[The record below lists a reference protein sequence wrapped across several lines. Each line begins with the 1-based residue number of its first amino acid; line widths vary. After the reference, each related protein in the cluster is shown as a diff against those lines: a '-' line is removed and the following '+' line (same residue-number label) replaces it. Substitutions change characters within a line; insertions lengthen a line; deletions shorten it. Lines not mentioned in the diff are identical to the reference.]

1 MNSDT
6 PASVPKHSPAKE
18 PKTLRNGLS
27 LKKIPELRQ
36 QDEYIVAFMD
46 EVHFQ
51 QQSTTTVAW
60 HKKGSKPRLK
70 SYPGKAKVAYAGFI
84 TPETGALFVDK
95 SRDFTAETI
104 IQSIRNFL
112 KTFNESDSRTIILV
126 MDNAAWHKKACRLI
140 REDTSGEY
148 SDISS
153 KITFL
158 FLPPYSP
165 DLNPIERVWR
175 VTRRENTHN
184 RFFKSISELESK
196 LDTAFKTWSKP
207 NAQLRTL
214 CANI

>member
-1 MNSDT
+1 
-6 PASVPKHSPAKE
+6 
-18 PKTLRNGLS
+18 
-27 LKKIPELRQ
+27 
-36 QDEYIVAFMD
+36 MD

-60 HKKGSKPRLK
+60 RKKGSKPRLK

-84 TPETGALFVDK
+84 IPDTGALFVDK
-95 SRDFTAETI
+95 PGEFNAETI

-112 KTFNESDSRTIILV
+112 KTIDEKDDREIILV
-126 MDNAAWHKKACRLI
+126 LDNAQWHKKAYRLI
-140 REDTSGEY
+140 QEDTTGEY
-148 SDISS
+148 SDIAS

-184 RFFKSISELESK
+184 RFFPSISVLETK
-196 LDTAFKTWSKP
+196 LDEAFAAWSKP
-207 NAQLRTL
+207 NAQLKSL